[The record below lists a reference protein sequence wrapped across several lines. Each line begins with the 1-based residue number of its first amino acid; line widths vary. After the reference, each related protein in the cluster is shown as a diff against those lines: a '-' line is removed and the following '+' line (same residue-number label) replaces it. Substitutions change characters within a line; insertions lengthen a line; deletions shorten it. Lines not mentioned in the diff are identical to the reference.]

1 MLEEPSVRQMSVSKD
16 MIGWWEDQVERAR
29 AKQQVQSQQKGEE
42 GGMAGQS
49 GNTEAGELRG

>member
-29 AKQQVQSQQKGEE
+29 AKQQTRQKD
-42 GGMAGQS
+42 GGSNTGQTS
-49 GNTEAGELRG
+49 GTEAGGSKV